1 MGLISFLKEKFAHRK
16 EEKEKNKQL
25 EQETK
30 QEEKAPVESSPVS
43 QEVPST
49 PVEENVPVEENLPAQ
64 EAPVEEVPQEN
75 VPQENVVEEVPQEIV
90 KEEIPEVSLSLPQ
103 EPKEE
108 KAPVVKETPNAP
120 KDEVVEEKQLSAKER
135 EKEIE
140 DKYVAGLD
148 KSRLGFTEKLKK
160 LANANK
166 VVNNE
171 YFDSLERI
179 LIEADVG
186 VNLSLELIKETA
198 KEASA
203 NRITDPK
210 ELNDLLIDK
219 MFVSYA
225 NKGGSFSTDIHF
237 VDNGPTVVFMCGV
250 NGVGKTTTVAK
261 LAHKYKSRGKKVLLV
276 AGDTFRAGAVEQLVY
291 WAEKVGVDILSRPN
305 ADPASLCYD
314 AMKKAQAENYDL
326 VLVDT
331 AGRLQNKQGLMDE
344 LSKMVRVIKKV
355 IPEAPHES
363 LLIIDANTGQN
374 GIDQASVFKD
384 CASITGI
391 VITKMDGT
399 SKGGI
404 ILSIRDRLA
413 LPVKFIGL
421 GEKMDDLEEFDL
433 DKYLYG
439 LLIGDEED
447 E

>member
-1 MGLISFLKEKFAHRK
+1 MGLINFLKNKFAHRK
-16 EEKEKNKQL
+16 EEK
-25 EQETK
+25 QET
-30 QEEKAPVESSPVS
+30 ASPVS
-43 QEVPST
+43 
-49 PVEENVPVEENLPAQ
+49 
-64 EAPVEEVPQEN
+64 AP
-75 VPQENVVEEVPQEIV
+75 V
-90 KEEIPEVSLSLPQ
+90 KEEAVEVEPVRQ
-103 EPKEE
+103 ETPVPKEIE
-108 KAPVVKETPNAP
+108 KPTLEETTPAVEPTPAAP
-120 KDEVVEEKQLSAKER
+120 QLSEKEK

-148 KSRLGFTEKLKK
+148 KSRIGFTEKLKK
-160 LANANK
+160 LANSNK
-166 VVNNE
+166 VVNQE

-186 VNLSLELIKETA
+186 VSLSLELIKETSI
-198 KEASA
+198 EASA
-203 NRITDPK
+203 KKITSAD

-225 NKGGSFSTDIHF
+225 NKGGSFSTDITF
-237 VDNGPTVVFMCGV
+237 VENGPTVLFLCGV

-261 LAHKYKSRGKKVLLV
+261 LAHKYKERGKKVLLV
-276 AGDTFRAGAVEQLVY
+276 AGDTFRAGAVEQLTF
-291 WAEKVGVDILSRPN
+291 WAGKVGVDILSKPN
-305 ADPASLCYD
+305 GDPASLCYD
-314 AMKKAQAENYDL
+314 AMKKAVSENYDL

-331 AGRLQNKQGLMDE
+331 AGRLQNKKGLMDE

-363 LLIIDANTGQN
+363 LLILDANTGQN
-374 GIDQASVFKD
+374 GIDQASVFKE
-384 CASITGI
+384 AVALTGI
-391 VITKMDGT
+391 IITKMDGT

-439 LLIGDEED
+439 LLVGDSEESA
-447 E
+447 